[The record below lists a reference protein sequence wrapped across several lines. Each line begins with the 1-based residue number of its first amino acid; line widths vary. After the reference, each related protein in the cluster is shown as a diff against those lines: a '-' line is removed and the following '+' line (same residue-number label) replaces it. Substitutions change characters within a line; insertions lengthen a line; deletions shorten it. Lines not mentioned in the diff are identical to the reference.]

1 MVAQLV
7 SLLALRHD
15 VALLCLRFPDE
26 PPVDEVLRE
35 RCDVVEEVHRPLL
48 ARSPWNLWKER
59 RRIQLL
65 LDGAPPWV
73 IGCSVGDFWTR
84 LGTLTRHWQPEV
96 VQIEYAVMGQYAQA
110 LDDIPVRRI
119 LVDLDVIGP
128 EAYPGRRSRRRPR
141 SFHVDAWA
149 RYRASIMGHVDA
161 VVVLT
166 ERDEGAIRSLPG
178 GTTRIVR
185 IPLAVEPPATPLDP
199 LGRPPPSLLFVGSY
213 SHPPNVEAAR
223 RLVGEIFPRLRER
236 HPELVLQLVGESP
249 PAGLTGDGVVITGR
263 VPDVTPYLDAAAV
276 VAAPLGSGGGMRVK
290 VLEALAAG
298 KALVASSRA
307 IEGLDL
313 VSGEQVVVAESDT
326 EFVDAISALLA
337 DEDARAA
344 LAGRARAWAVASL
357 AAEQSTQAYE
367 ALYDSL
373 NGVA

>member
-7 SLLALRHD
+7 SLLALRHE

-26 PPVDEVLRE
+26 PPVDEVLKE
-35 RCDVVEEVHRPLL
+35 RCEVVEEVHRPLL
-48 ARSPWNLWKER
+48 ARSPWSLWKER
-59 RRIQLL
+59 RRIQLF
-65 LDGAPPWV
+65 LDGAPSWV
-73 IGCSVGDFWTR
+73 VGCSVADFRTR
-84 LGTLTRHWQPEV
+84 LGSLARGWRPDV

-110 LDDIPVRRI
+110 LDGIPLKRI

-128 EAYPGRRSRRRPR
+128 EAYRGRQSGRRPR
-141 SFHVDAWA
+141 RHRIDGWA

-166 ERDEGAIRSLPG
+166 ERDEAAIRSLTG
-178 GTTRIVR
+178 GTRIAR
-185 IPLAVEPPATPLDP
+185 IPLAVEPPPAPLDP

-213 SHPPNVEAAR
+213 SHPPNVEAAS
-223 RLVGEIFPRLRER
+223 RLVSGILPRLRER
-236 HPELVLQLVGESP
+236 HPELVLHLVGENP
-249 PAGLTGDGVVITGR
+249 PAGLTGDGVVVTGR

-276 VAAPLGSGGGMRVK
+276 VAAPLASGGGMRVK

-298 KALVASSRA
+298 KALVASARA

-313 VSGEQVVVAESDT
+313 LSGEQVIVAESDG
-326 EFVDAISALLA
+326 EFADAISTLLG
-337 DEDARAA
+337 DDGARAA

-357 AAEQSTQAYE
+357 AAEESARAYE

-373 NGVA
+373 DRAI

>member
-26 PPVDEVLRE
+26 PPVDDVLKE

-48 ARSPWNLWKER
+48 ARSPWRLWKER

-65 LDGAPPWV
+65 LDGAPSWV
-73 IGCSVGDFWTR
+73 VGCSVADFWTS
-84 LGTLTRHWQPEV
+84 LGTVARRWRPDV
-96 VQIEYAVMGQYAQA
+96 VQIEYAVMGQYARA
-110 LDDIPVRRI
+110 LDDFALRRI
-119 LVDLDVIGP
+119 LVDLDVVGP
-128 EAYPGRRSRRRPR
+128 GAFSGRQSRRRPR
-141 SFHVDAWA
+141 HFRDDAWA

-166 ERDEGAIRSLPG
+166 ERDEAAFHSLTG
-178 GTTRIVR
+178 GTRIAR
-185 IPLAVEPPATPLDP
+185 IPLAVEPPPAPLDP

-223 RLVGEIFPRLRER
+223 RLVDGIFPRLRER
-236 HPELVLQLVGESP
+236 HPELVLYLVGENP
-249 PAGLTGDGVVITGR
+249 PPGLTGDGVVVTGR

-298 KALVASSRA
+298 KALVASSLA

-313 VSGEQVVVAESDT
+313 VSGEQVLVAESDA
-326 EFVDAISALLA
+326 EFADAISALLG
-337 DEDARAA
+337 DDGVRAA
-344 LAGRARAWAVASL
+344 LAARARAWAVASL
-357 AAEQSTQAYE
+357 AVEHSAQAYE

-373 NGVA
+373 DGAA

>member
-26 PPVDEVLRE
+26 PPVDEVLKE
-35 RCDVVEEVHRPLL
+35 RCDVVAEVQRPLL
-48 ARSPWNLWKER
+48 TRSPWSLWKER

-73 IGCSVGDFWTR
+73 VGCSAADFWTS
-84 LGTLTRHWQPEV
+84 LGTIARRWRPDV
-96 VQIEYAVMGQYAQA
+96 VQIEYAVMGQYARA
-110 LDDIPVRRI
+110 LDDMPLRRI
-119 LVDLDVIGP
+119 LVDLDVAGP
-128 EAYPGRRSRRRPR
+128 EAYSRHQRRRHHR
-141 SFHVDAWA
+141 RFRGDAWA
-149 RYRASIMGHVDA
+149 RYRASTLNHVDA

-166 ERDEGAIRSLPG
+166 ERDEAAIRALNCG
-178 GTTRIVR
+178 TRIGR
-185 IPLAVEPPATPLDP
+185 IPLAVEPPPAPLNP
-199 LGRPPPSLLFVGSY
+199 LGLPPPSLLFVGSY

-223 RLVGEIFPRLRER
+223 RLVSAIFPRLRER
-236 HPELVLQLVGESP
+236 HPELVLQLVGENPSP
-249 PAGLTGDGVVITGR
+249 GLTGDGVVVTGR

-276 VAAPLGSGGGMRVK
+276 VAAPLASGGGMRVK

-313 VSGEQVVVAESDT
+313 VSEEHVLVAESDA
-326 EFVDAISALLA
+326 EFADAISTLLG
-337 DEDARAA
+337 DERARAA
-344 LAGRARAWAVASL
+344 LAGRARAWAVANL
-357 AAEQSTQAYE
+357 AAEQSAQAYE

-373 NGVA
+373 DGTA